1 MAKSLLD
8 SLAADDVY
16 VYAYAITSDTRT
28 HAHAQGA
35 AMAKSLF
42 DSLAADDV
50 SAEDRLEYGLDTPAA
65 LDGAMRPLEAEE
77 ASVLSEGQRAL
88 DAADD
93 CLDPEDVR
101 PANAALAKVSTAVE
115 SEL

>member
-65 LDGAMRPLEAEE
+65 LDGAMRALEAEE
-77 ASVLSEGQRAL
+77 ASVFSEGQRAL

-93 CLDPEDVR
+93 SLDPDDVR
-101 PANAALAKVSTAVE
+101 PANAALAKVSL
-115 SEL
+115 SCPP